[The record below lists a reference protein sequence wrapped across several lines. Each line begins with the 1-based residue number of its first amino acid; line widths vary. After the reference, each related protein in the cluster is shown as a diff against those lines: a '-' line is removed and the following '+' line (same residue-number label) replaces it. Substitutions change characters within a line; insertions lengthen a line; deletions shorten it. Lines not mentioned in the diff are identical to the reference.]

1 MKLRLLTSA
10 LVSAHLLTA
19 CGGNKPADDQQTAA
33 GTTMSGVASKGPLKK
48 ALVTAYA
55 VDVAGVVSSNV
66 LASQITDDS
75 GAYTLDLAGYSGAVQ
90 LLLSTTADTKTAD
103 ETTGLDV
110 ALPMDFKLRANTVV
124 NPRTDGSSKVQEAS
138 ITPFTELA
146 HNIAKDSGG
155 LSPANIASANALVF
169 GLIGVDPVA
178 TKPIDSTKAPPTDA
192 TDAQKRYALFN
203 AAVSKLAS
211 SAPSTL
217 DASTLSCFSAAGDNI
232 GKKIQCATQ
241 QISTSVTVSS
251 SSSAG
256 GGGVSS
262 PSAAPAFNAK
272 MAGLTAA
279 LVSAAADPK
288 INKTGTVIT
297 ADDAAVKEIKKTEV
311 IAAEVKPTATNPPV
325 GVSPP
330 APAPTPAPAPAPAPS
345 LSAEQIDVATAK
357 AFVSRLRSN
366 AAALKSGPLET
377 GITDG
382 VKAFGDSL
390 QNEAA
395 AVTRQTTSLARLSK
409 IAAELW
415 SDYKG
420 GFVSDPNSVAIAGFS
435 GGCTVYEGAFP
446 TQFGGP
452 DGVAYASNPVA
463 VSAPGDA
470 RWVGCSIN
478 QGSTQN
484 GGTQY
489 RQSIL
494 FNMAAGTAVAPP
506 TNSATTEITND
517 VPYIAVSRKRYS
529 DRGELVQKNLTPTL
543 SGVAGFV
550 QINGGLK
557 GISMVGDLPPSMRAD
572 GSLLAARYT
581 VNVNGLISQLPSGAF
596 QAAFSSGRF
605 SVIPVGGNAASLTLD
620 LSPQGSSRVVLAA
633 DNSNAAQVA
642 DTVISIA
649 ASIATS
655 KGELKGS
662 VLADRFTVASA
673 GELVLGHVKFT
684 GSLGVAPVLAAG
696 AVNAAVTPWLNGLL
710 EITNNTV
717 LNNVR
722 VIGFE
727 GSMNLP
733 QRPAA
738 TLSVSISE
746 TLSALNVPIS
756 FSLSGR
762 YVQSAATVQI
772 SGTQNSSGTSVTF
785 ADASGVSVSA
795 RSGAISANILV
806 SGRQTA
812 VINTQTKRIEYIDG
826 SFESLI

>member
-90 LLLSTTADTKTAD
+90 LLLSATADTKTAD

-330 APAPTPAPAPAPAPS
+330 APAPTPAPAPAPS